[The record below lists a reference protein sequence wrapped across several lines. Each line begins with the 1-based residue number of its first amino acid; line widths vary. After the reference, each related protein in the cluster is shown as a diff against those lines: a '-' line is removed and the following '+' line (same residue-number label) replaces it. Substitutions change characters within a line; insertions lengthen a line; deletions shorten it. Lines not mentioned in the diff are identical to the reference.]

1 MRDRAGDVTR
11 RREGWMKRA
20 LVVAML
26 AALAAGCGGSA
37 PTAEQLNASYEH
49 ALERTAGRA
58 VELPG
63 GDAGARAAL
72 SRAEALFSDMKPETV
87 RERTL
92 ATYAEDA
99 YLNDNLV
106 ALEGAQ
112 SIAGYF
118 ARTVANVSAIEVA
131 FLDVSHSGPE
141 YYARWRMTVT
151 SDRLD
156 GGAPVVSHGVTHFR
170 FDADGRILVHKD
182 FWDAGTGLYEHV
194 PVLGLLLRAVRG
206 SAGG

>member
-1 MRDRAGDVTR
+1 MRRVLV
-11 RREGWMKRA
+11 A
-20 LVVAML
+20 LVVVT
-26 AALAAGCGGSA
+26 ALTGCGNST
-37 PTAEQLNASYEH
+37 PTAAQMNASYER
-49 ALERTAGRA
+49 ALGRTAGRA

-63 GDAGARAAL
+63 GEAGARAAL
-72 SRAEALFSDMKPETV
+72 ARAEALFADMDPGTV

-92 ATYAEDA
+92 AAYAKDA

-118 ARTVANVSAIEVA
+118 AHTVDNVSAVGVA

-156 GGAPVVSHGVTHFR
+156 GGAPVVSYGVTHFR

-194 PVLGLLLRAVRG
+194 PALGRLLRAVRG
-206 SAGG
+206 SAGS